1 MSVFRIISVSR
12 SLLLMAV
19 LALASVASPAYAE
32 VAANAAQ
39 TKPLPA
45 AVEQVAKI
53 NLNTADAQ
61 TLADKLNGVGLKK
74 AQAIVAF
81 REQHG
86 PFKTVE
92 ELVNVPGIG
101 EATLTKNRD
110 LMSIN

>member
-39 TKPLPA
+39 TKPLP